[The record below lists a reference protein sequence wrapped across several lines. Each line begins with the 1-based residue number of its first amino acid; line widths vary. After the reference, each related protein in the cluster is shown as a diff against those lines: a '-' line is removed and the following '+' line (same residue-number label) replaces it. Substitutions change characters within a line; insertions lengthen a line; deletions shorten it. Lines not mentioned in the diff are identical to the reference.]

1 MRGTWQR
8 TIVGVLLV
16 AAARATEP
24 VAAQDP
30 TPVAGCAVAPRTVAE
45 VVAAGAADATPV
57 AVFDLPGAATPSP
70 APAAEPVGP
79 GTPLE
84 IVLPT
89 GEPAPVEATAAMR
102 STLEA
107 FLACQNAGDVLRTL
121 ALVTDDYVVDSFGR
135 PALTEENVAAYAA
148 EPRPVPPEQQRAVA
162 AVREARVLPGGRL
175 AALFDLAATG
185 GPAPGEIR
193 TDFVVFAP
201 TTDGYAIDAI
211 QAGLPPEEFGPE
223 AQPVG

>member
-30 TPVAGCAVAPRTVAE
+30 TPAAGCTVAPRTVAE
-45 VVAAGAADATPV
+45 VVAAGAADATLV
-57 AVFDLPGAATPSP
+57 AVVDLPGEATP

-148 EPRPVPPEQQRAVA
+148 ELRPVPTEQQRAVA
-162 AVREARVLPGGRL
+162 AVRDARVLPGGRL

-211 QAGLPPEEFGPE
+211 QAGLPPEQFGPE

>member
-1 MRGTWQR
+1 MRGTWR
-8 TIVGVLLV
+8 ALIAGVLF
-16 AAARATEP
+16 AAATTTAQP
-24 VAAQDP
+24 VSAQNP
-30 TPVAGCAVAPRTVAE
+30 TPAAGCTVAPRTVAE
-45 VVAAGAADATPV
+45 VVAAGASAATPV
-57 AVFDLPGAATPSP
+57 APFDLPGAATPAPVP
-70 APAAEPVGP
+70 AVEPTGP

-84 IVLPT
+84 IVLPL
-89 GEPAPVEATAAMR
+89 GEPAPAGATEAMR

-121 ALVTDDYVVDSFGR
+121 ALVTDDYVVESFGR
-135 PALTEENVAAYAA
+135 SALTEENVAAYAA
-148 EPRPVPPEQQRAVA
+148 VPRPVPPEYQRAVA

-201 TTDGYAIDAI
+201 TADGYAVDAI
-211 QAGLPPEEFGPE
+211 QAGLPPEEFGPG
-223 AQPVG
+223 AQPAG